1 MKHLKLTTFF
11 WLFFSLVLTA
21 QNNFNYS
28 VQLDSV
34 AITNLPGV
42 HSFAFAQHNG
52 KWLIIGGRL
61 DGIHARQPFNAF
73 PQTQNNQNILV
84 IDPVNQQFWSSSVG
98 VLPTNLKEQLQ
109 STNMNFYQD
118 NDTLYIIGGY
128 AFSPTANDHITFPY
142 LTTVQV
148 SDLMNAVIN
157 SSSITPYFKQIS
169 DTAFAV
175 TGGQMGKIGNE
186 LYLIGG
192 HRFDGRY
199 NPMNNPTFV
208 QKYTNQIR
216 KFEINNAGS
225 QLSFSNYST
234 ITDPVHLR
242 RRDYNLLPQIYP
254 DGSHG
259 YTISSGVFQIYVD
272 LPFLYPVDITAAGYT
287 PVTSFN
293 QYLSNYHGAKVAL
306 HDSVNNAMHN
316 LFFGGISQYYYQNN
330 TLVQD
335 NQVPFVKTISRMS
348 RDSLGNLL
356 EVQLPIEMPGYRG
369 AGSEFFINKNL
380 PHFDSKII
388 QLDKI
393 TQDTILLGYVFGGIL
408 SPTINPF
415 ANNVTNTTSADNSI
429 YKVYLI
435 KNTLQNVFEIDGT
448 NPYQVDIFPNP
459 VKDELNVQINN
470 HKAQAADYF
479 ITDTQGKI
487 LQEGEMK
494 NLSVGL
500 SVKNIKLK
508 NIKANQ
514 TLFIT
519 FVFEDKYYVTKKVI
533 KQ

>member
-21 QNNFNYS
+21 QNNFSYS
-28 VQLDSV
+28 VHLDSV
-34 AITNLPGV
+34 AISNLPGV
-42 HSFAFAQHNG
+42 HSFAYAQHDG
-52 KWLIIGGRL
+52 KWLVIGGRL

-73 PQTQNNQNILV
+73 PENQNNQNILV
-84 IDPVNQQFWSSSVG
+84 IDPVNQQYWSSSVS
-98 VLPTNLKEQLQ
+98 VLQTNLKEQLQ

-142 LTTVQV
+142 LASVQV

-157 SSSITPYFKQIS
+157 NASITPYFKQIT

-186 LYLIGG
+186 IYLIGG

-216 KFEINNAGS
+216 KFVFNNSGT

-234 ITDPVHLR
+234 ITDPIHLR
-242 RRDYNLLPQIYP
+242 RRDYNLLPQIFP

-259 YTISSGVFQIYVD
+259 YTISSGVFQINVD
-272 LPFLYPVDITAAGYT
+272 LPFLYPVDITAAGHT
-287 PVTSFN
+287 PITSFN

-306 HDSVNNAMHN
+306 HDSINNEMHN

-348 RDSLGNLL
+348 RDSSGNLL
-356 EVQLPIEMPGYRG
+356 EVQLPIEMSGYRG
-369 AGSEFFINKNL
+369 AGSEFFINKDL
-380 PHFDSKII
+380 PRHESKVIKLDAI
-388 QLDKI
+388 QA
-393 TQDTILLGYVFGGIL
+393 DTILLGYIFGGIL

-415 ANNVTNTTSADNSI
+415 ANNVTNTTSADNKI

-435 KNTLQNVFEIDGT
+435 KDTPQSVYEINGK
-448 NPYQVDIFPNP
+448 NPYQVNLYPNP
-459 VKDELNVQINN
+459 VDDVLNVSFEMENPSPV
-470 HKAQAADYF
+470 DYF
-479 ITDTQGKI
+479 VTDAKGAIVQEGKI
-487 LQEGEMK
+487 KVVNAGETHHK
-494 NLSVGL
+494 
-500 SVKNIKLK
+500 IKLNK
-508 NIKANQ
+508 ISGAQ
-514 TLFIT
+514 TLFVT
-519 FVFEDKYYVTKKVI
+519 FIFDDKFYVSKKVV
-533 KQ
+533 KN

>member
-1 MKHLKLTTFF
+1 
-11 WLFFSLVLTA
+11 
-21 QNNFNYS
+21 
-28 VQLDSV
+28 
-34 AITNLPGV
+34 
-42 HSFAFAQHNG
+42 
-52 KWLIIGGRL
+52 
-61 DGIHARQPFNAF
+61 
-73 PQTQNNQNILV
+73 
-84 IDPVNQQFWSSSVG
+84 
-98 VLPTNLKEQLQ
+98 
-109 STNMNFYQD
+109 
-118 NDTLYIIGGY
+118 
-128 AFSPTANDHITFPY
+128 
-142 LTTVQV
+142 
-148 SDLMNAVIN
+148 
-157 SSSITPYFKQIS
+157 
-169 DTAFAV
+169 
-175 TGGQMGKIGNE
+175 
-186 LYLIGG
+186 
-192 HRFDGRY
+192 
-199 NPMNNPTFV
+199 
-208 QKYTNQIR
+208 
-216 KFEINNAGS
+216 
-225 QLSFSNYST
+225 
-234 ITDPVHLR
+234 
-242 RRDYNLLPQIYP
+242 
-254 DGSHG
+254 
-259 YTISSGVFQIYVD
+259 
-272 LPFLYPVDITAAGYT
+272 
-287 PVTSFN
+287 
-293 QYLSNYHGAKVAL
+293 
-306 HDSVNNAMHN
+306 
-316 LFFGGISQYYYQNN
+316 
-330 TLVQD
+330 
-335 NQVPFVKTISRMS
+335 MS

-470 HKAQAADYF
+470 YKAQAADYF

-494 NLSVGL
+494 NLAVGL